1 MKIATNFVRPI
12 QRAAIPVAALFWLM
26 SFAFAVSAWWLLDDA
41 SALRGELPDLRQ
53 RFVRINATGHA
64 PAVQP
69 VQLPS
74 VQELAETRNR
84 VARINAAV
92 RTKGMPTL
100 SLLDD
105 LEAQLPPEAWL
116 VSFHHHATDGEV
128 ELIVSA
134 SSADLLSG
142 FLLNLE
148 RDPLF
153 EQALL
158 VRELQPSGTG
168 KTGIV
173 QFEIRLKV
181 RSS

>member
-12 QRAAIPVAALFWLM
+12 QRAAIPVAAVFWLM
-26 SFAFAVSAWWLLDDA
+26 SLAFAVSAWWLLDDA
-41 SALRGELPDLRQ
+41 SVLRGELPDLRQ
-53 RFVRINATGHA
+53 RLARINATGHT

-100 SLLDD
+100 SLLAD
-105 LEAQLPPEAWL
+105 LEAMLPPEVWL
-116 VSFHHHATDGEV
+116 ASFHYRAAEGEV
-128 ELIVSA
+128 LLTASA
-134 SSADLLSG
+134 ASADLLSG
-142 FLLNLE
+142 FLLKLE

-153 EQALL
+153 EQAML
-158 VRELQPSGTG
+158 VRELQASGTG
-168 KTGIV
+168 KAGIV